1 MLKKSAALITCV
13 MLVLTLLAGCS
24 GDTNSASGTA
34 AGSSRVGSR
43 SAGGFGNM

>member
-34 AGSSRVGSR
+34 AGSDNIKNKNVSSTRR
-43 SAGGFGNM
+43 L